1 MFLASSMRQTLLLS
15 ILYTLQLQ
23 WGSLEAAKCR
33 AAPKSVQNV
42 QRCCPLPLPNW
53 GAYNS
58 ECGNSGTQPSVS
70 GTKLNPC
77 HGSYPISPSLLV
89 PPGLHLQ
96 GGLSSAR
103 QRAARQPSASDAGTL
118 LQQSGHYRCLR
129 GQLCQLRATGAA
141 EICRAGAD

>member
-1 MFLASSMRQTLLLS
+1 MQRTVLLT

-23 WGSLEAAKCR
+23 WGNLDAAKCR

-70 GTKLNPC
+70 VKQLNSC
-77 HGSYPISPSLLV
+77 HSSYPIFPLF
-89 PPGLHLQ
+89 
-96 GGLSSAR
+96 
-103 QRAARQPSASDAGTL
+103 
-118 LQQSGHYRCLR
+118 
-129 GQLCQLRATGAA
+129 
-141 EICRAGAD
+141 